1 MKIIKGFE
9 NEDIVVSDFGEWVG
23 NKFAAI
29 RDSVVDKFKGIGNCI
44 GNFVSSGFKYIV
56 NGAIYKVESFVN
68 SFIKKV
74 NGVLGLINE
83 IPGVNI
89 SPMNEINIPKLARG
103 GVVNGPTTALIG
115 EAGQEALVPLENN
128 TDWIDKIANKI
139 SSSICGGSD
148 NGQPVTINIKLREET
163 IASCVIDNIN
173 KMAKMNGYSPIII

>member
-1 MKIIKGFE
+1 M
-9 NEDIVVSDFGEWVG
+9 VLQ
-23 NKFAAI
+23 I
-29 RDSVVDKFKGIGNCI
+29 R
-44 GNFVSSGFKYIV
+44 
-56 NGAIYKVESFVN
+56 
-68 SFIKKV
+68 
-74 NGVLGLINE
+74 
-83 IPGVNI
+83 IPGRVLSWYIDEGKFRYDRN
-89 SPMNEINIPKLARG
+89 NELNIPKLARG

-115 EAGQEALVPLENN
+115 EAGQEAVVPLENN